1 MCPYPAIPDPQ
12 KPTKRVALDTLLLLP
27 HLFLPAGK
35 QAHRISATP
44 SFPLHEQGTMDPDC
58 FDCKLLRCFLQN
70 LGTYLR
76 ELEFIFGEFVGFPIL
91 YEVFYFFT
99 ELVKL

>member
-1 MCPYPAIPDPQ
+1 
-12 KPTKRVALDTLLLLP
+12 
-27 HLFLPAGK
+27 
-35 QAHRISATP
+35 
-44 SFPLHEQGTMDPDC
+44 MDPDC